1 MGDSIMK
8 KYDFIILGA
17 GSAGCVLANRI
28 SENPEVSVCLIEAGS
43 KDNDPRLHIP
53 LGFAFLGDK
62 SKYSWAYN
70 TEPQK
75 EFEKVAV
82 TQPETAVVDSTGGV
96 HHVESE
102 NMEHR
107 RGYQP
112 RGKTLGGSSAINAML
127 YVRGHK
133 WDYDHWAELG
143 NNGWSYSDIL
153 PYFKKAEHNEMF
165 NDEFHGQNGPLNVSK
180 IRHENTPTKDFVE
193 TAAKIHGY
201 NDDFNGSDQEGIGF
215 YQTTQKNGKR
225 CSAAKAYLVPAL
237 KRENL
242 TVMTDTNVNKIIIE
256 NKKAVGVECID
267 DKGSSF
273 LIHSKK
279 EVLLSSGAFGSPQIL
294 LRSGIGPIE
303 EISKHG
309 IEQQHELP
317 GVGKNLQD
325 HIDYLSVHKYNSIEL
340 IGFSLKSIFYKFPL
354 EIIKYIFAKVGLFT
368 STVAEAGGFIKTNDE
383 KDIPDIQLHF
393 APAMVIDHG
402 RTSVWGHG
410 LSCHVCLLRPKS
422 RGEVTLK
429 SSDPFEDPL
438 IDPKFLSH
446 PDDVTDLVEGYKK
459 MMTILNKSP
468 VSKYTSSHVQR
479 PIDLNDNED
488 IEQAIR
494 EEADTVYHPVG
505 TCKMGSDE
513 MAVVN
518 HNLEVHGIE
527 GLRVVD
533 ASIMPTLIG
542 GNTNAPTIMIG
553 EKASDIILEH
563 WS

>member
-1 MGDSIMK
+1 MK
-8 KYDFIILGA
+8 NYDFIILGA

-28 SENPEVSVCLIEAGS
+28 SENSELKVCLIEAGS

-53 LGFAFLGDK
+53 IGFAFLGDK
-62 SKYSWAYN
+62 SKYSWAYD
-70 TEPQK
+70 TVPQK
-75 EFEKVAV
+75 EFEKVVVAE
-82 TQPETAVVDSTGGV
+82 PETAVVDSAGGV
-96 HHVESE
+96 HQVEAES
-102 NMEHR
+102 MEHR
-107 RGYQP
+107 KGFQP
-112 RGKTLGGSSAINAML
+112 RGKTLGGSSSINAML

-133 WDYDHWAELG
+133 WDYDHWSNLG
-143 NNGWSYSDIL
+143 NKGWSYSEVL

-165 NDEFHGQNGPLNVSK
+165 DDEFHGQDGPLNVSK
-180 IRHENTPTKDFVE
+180 IRHENKPTKDFVE
-193 TAAKIHGY
+193 SASKIY
-201 NDDFNGSDQEGIGF
+201 SFNEDFNGSIQEGIGF

-225 CSAAKAYLVPAL
+225 CSAAKAYLVPSL
-237 KRENL
+237 DRENL

-256 NKKAVGVECID
+256 NKKAVGVECINKD
-267 DKGSSF
+267 GNSF
-273 LIHSKK
+273 TIQADK

-294 LRSGIGPIE
+294 LRSGVGPAE
-303 EISKHG
+303 EIIKHG
-309 IEQQHELP
+309 IDHKHELP

-325 HIDYLSVHKYNSIEL
+325 HIDYLSVHKYNSMEL

-354 EIIKYIFAKVGLFT
+354 EILKYIFAKVGMFT
-368 STVAEAGGFIKTNDE
+368 STVAEAGGFIKSRQDIV
-383 KDIPDIQLHF
+383 IPDLQLHF

-422 RGEVTLK
+422 RGEVTLN
-429 SSDPFEDPL
+429 SSDPFEDPK

-446 PDDVTDLVEGYKK
+446 PDDMKDMIAGYKK
-459 MMTILNKSP
+459 MMAILNTGP
-468 VSKYTSSHVQR
+468 VSKYTSNHVQR
-479 PIDLNDNED
+479 PIDINDDKD

-494 EEADTVYHPVG
+494 EDADTVYHPVG

-518 HNLEVHGIE
+518 DSLKVHGIE

-553 EKASDIILEH
+553 EKAADIIIDD

>member
-1 MGDSIMK
+1 MND
-8 KYDFIILGA
+8 YDFIILGA
-17 GSAGCVLANRI
+17 GSAGCVLANRL
-28 SENPEVSVCLIEAGS
+28 SKNSNFKVCLIEAGS
-43 KDNDPRLHIP
+43 KDSDPRLHIP
-53 LGFAFLGDK
+53 LGFAFLGDG
-62 SKYSWAYN
+62 SKFSWNYE
-70 TEPQK
+70 TVPQK
-75 EFEKVAV
+75 EFEKEVVA
-82 TQPETAVVDSTGGV
+82 QPVQEVIDSTGGT
-96 HHVESE
+96 HKVETES
-102 NMEHR
+102 MEHR
-107 RGYQP
+107 KGFQP
-112 RGKTLGGSSAINAML
+112 RGKTLGGSSSINAML
-127 YVRGHK
+127 YVRGHR
-133 WDYDHWAELG
+133 WDYDHWSELG
-143 NNGWSYSDIL
+143 NEGWSYDEVL
-153 PYFKKAEHNEMF
+153 PYFKKAEHNEEF
-165 NDEFHGQNGPLNVSK
+165 DDEFHGQRGPLNVSK
-180 IRHENTPTKDFVE
+180 IRHQNTPTDDFVKTGSE
-193 TAAKIHGY
+193 LFGF
-201 NDDFNGSDQEGIGF
+201 NDDFNGAEQEGVGY
-215 YQTTQKNGKR
+215 YQTTQKDGKR

-237 KRENL
+237 ERENL
-242 TVMTDTNVNKIIIE
+242 TVITDTNVNKILFE

-267 DKGSSF
+267 KDGKV
-273 LIHSKK
+273 IKVNANK
-279 EVLLSSGAFGSPQIL
+279 EVILSSGAFGSPQIL
-294 LRSGIGPIE
+294 LRSGIGPLGEIVKHDIE
-303 EISKHG
+303 HI
-309 IEQQHELP
+309 HELP

-340 IGFSLKSIFYKFPL
+340 IGISLKSIFYKFPL
-354 EIIKYIFAKVGLFT
+354 EIIKYIFAKVGMFT
-368 STVAEAGGFIKTNDE
+368 STVAEAGGFIKTNNE

-446 PDDVTDLVEGYKK
+446 PDDVADLVEGYKK

>member
-1 MGDSIMK
+1 MK

-28 SENPEVSVCLIEAGS
+28 SENPELSVCLIEAGS
-43 KDNDPRLHIP
+43 RDNDPRLHIP

-82 TQPETAVVDSTGGV
+82 TQPETAVVDSAGGV
-96 HHVESE
+96 HNVESE
-102 NMEHR
+102 SMEHR

-133 WDYDHWAELG
+133 WDYDHWSELG
-143 NNGWSYSDIL
+143 NKGWSYSEVL

-165 NDEFHGQNGPLNVSK
+165 DDEFHGQNGPLNVSK
-180 IRHENTPTKDFVE
+180 IRHENKPTKDFVE
-193 TAAKIHGY
+193 TASKIHGY
-201 NDDFNGSDQEGIGF
+201 NKDFNGSDQEGIGF

-225 CSAAKAYLVPAL
+225 CSAAKAYLVPVL
-237 KRENL
+237 DRENL

-267 DKGSSF
+267 DKGNSF
-273 LIHSKK
+273 EIHSEK

-294 LRSGIGPIE
+294 LRSGVGPIE
-303 EISKHG
+303 EIAKHG
-309 IEQQHELP
+309 IELQHELP

-325 HIDYLSVHKYNSIEL
+325 HIDYLSVHKYNSMEL

-354 EIIKYIFAKVGLFT
+354 EIIKYVFAKVGMFT
-368 STVAEAGGFIKTNDE
+368 STVAEAGGFIKSRD
-383 KDIPDIQLHF
+383 DLRIPDLQLHF

-422 RGEVTLK
+422 RGEVTLN
-429 SSDPFEDPL
+429 SADPFEDPK

-446 PDDVTDLVEGYKK
+446 PDDMRDMIAGYKK
-459 MMTILNKSP
+459 MMNILNSEA

-479 PIDLNDNED
+479 PVDINDDKD

-494 EEADTVYHPVG
+494 EDADTVYHPVG
-505 TCKMGSDE
+505 TCKMGNDE
-513 MAVVN
+513 MSVVDDS
-518 HNLEVHGIE
+518 LKVYGLD

-553 EKASDIILEH
+553 EKASDMIIND